1 MAFHVDCKS
10 KFEKY
15 LISFD
20 ESKFAIKHDEMNLFF
35 DGYWLWETSLQQII
49 NKGEEAAFPY
59 FYDYWVGDPEKYPA
73 DEDYRAFPTPIFE
86 PYIKP

>member
-1 MAFHVDCKS
+1 MAFHVGCKS
-10 KFEKY
+10 QYDKY

-20 ESKFAIKHDEMNLFF
+20 ESDFTIKHKMHLFF
-35 DGYWLWETSLQQII
+35 DGYWPWETSLRQII

-59 FYDYWVGDPEKYPA
+59 FYDYWVQDPEKYPTA
-73 DEDYRAFPTPIFE
+73 KDDRAFPTPIFE